1 MQNYTDNTNGD
12 VPLTSED
19 LYICS
24 FFWDKVA
31 YMLFWKEKQILF
43 DQSFSLWKS
52 IFIDLNVKITFYGN
66 NVNHELIN

>member
-1 MQNYTDNTNGD
+1 
-12 VPLTSED
+12 
-19 LYICS
+19 
-24 FFWDKVA
+24 
-31 YMLFWKEKQILF
+31 MLFWKEKQILI